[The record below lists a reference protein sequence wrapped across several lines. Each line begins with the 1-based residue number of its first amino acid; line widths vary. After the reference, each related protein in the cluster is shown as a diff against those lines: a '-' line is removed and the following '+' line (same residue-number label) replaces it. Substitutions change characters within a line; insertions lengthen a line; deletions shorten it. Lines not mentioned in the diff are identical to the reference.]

1 MDGVAVVALLGGLV
15 VGLMLGA
22 LAGLA
27 VARARRDTETAQTD
41 AHLAHTRTELAHAQ
55 TLIAQSRTE
64 TAAAKTE
71 AAQAR
76 EEVARFR
83 ADVAEAR
90 SEASAAQAEAAEVS
104 AQVARAVAQRDAA
117 VERAKDVAAD
127 RESML
132 NQFKVLSTET
142 LDRQGQAADAQAELR
157 LKATEQL
164 MVPVRDSLDKFSSR
178 LTEVEKERMTMSAE
192 LRVQVAHVQQ
202 TGETLRKETAALVTA
217 LRKPQIRGSW
227 GETQLKRVAEIA
239 GMIDRCDFELQ
250 HTTRADDRVMRPDMR
265 VDLAEGKH
273 LFVDAKVPLSAFLE
287 AAETEDEQLKAEAL
301 TRYARHV
308 RTHVDQLSSKQY
320 WKAAETPEFVVLFLP
335 NEMFFAAAL
344 DQIPDLYDYAAAR
357 DVVIATPTTL
367 IGMLRAVAYGWKQ
380 AALAESAAEVFRLG
394 RDLYE
399 KLGLMGNRFDKL
411 GRALRTSVNAY
422 NETIATVEGT
432 VLVRA
437 RKFRDL
443 QVSDKELSSLAQL
456 DDPVRQIQAPE
467 LVEDAVQVEPL
478 VGRGSRRRAIAVPE
492 AAELVRS
499 DPDLLDLVTEAI
511 TGKDERGPVILSS
524 ATGLAGR
531 RFRGGAVNGGG
542 RPRSRPRR
550 PRSAS
555 SGRRSTT
562 RAHRRWRPANPRS
575 ADRTVGGG
583 SLRPPTAGT
592 AAAPPRTASRV
603 VSVATTSS
611 EARLVSP

>member
-55 TLIAQSRTE
+55 TLIAQSRAE

-71 AAQAR
+71 AAQTR

-104 AQVARAVAQRDAA
+104 AQVARALAQRDAA

-142 LDRQGQAADAQAELR
+142 LDRQGQVADAQAELR

-250 HTTRADDRVMRPDMR
+250 HTTRADDRLMRPDMR

-380 AALAESAAEVFRLG
+380 AALAESAAEVFKLG

-492 AAELVRS
+492 AAELVRA

-511 TGKDERGPVILSS
+511 VDKDEQAKSS
-524 ATGLAGR
+524 
-531 RFRGGAVNGGG
+531 
-542 RPRSRPRR
+542 
-550 PRSAS
+550 
-555 SGRRSTT
+555 
-562 RAHRRWRPANPRS
+562 
-575 ADRTVGGG
+575 
-583 SLRPPTAGT
+583 
-592 AAAPPRTASRV
+592 
-603 VSVATTSS
+603 
-611 EARLVSP
+611 